1 MRHVMKIADK
11 FGVLARDY
19 GDAMADGL
27 LEHHEIVLLRRD
39 IRVLMEEAL
48 ACEERLK
55 ALDALTEEGAALAK
69 AQQPP

>member
-1 MRHVMKIADK
+1 
-11 FGVLARDY
+11 
-19 GDAMADGL
+19 
-27 LEHHEIVLLRRD
+27 
-39 IRVLMEEAL
+39 MEEAL